1 MQIMDSGGG
10 EGAGAESARAHGV
23 LLFDG
28 VCNLC
33 NGAVDFILRRER
45 APRLRFASLQSDY
58 ARRLLAGSDVDPER
72 LETLVFVRGG
82 EVFVRSDAVFAVCG
96 ELRAPWRWLR
106 FLRVLPRRFRDRLY
120 RCIAGRRYRWFGRRE
135 TCRMPLPEEKER
147 FLG

>member
-1 MQIMDSGGG
+1 MDKRDAGGLAAVP
-10 EGAGAESARAHGV
+10 EHGV

-45 APRLRFASLQSDY
+45 APRLRFASLQSGC
-58 ARRLLAGSDVDPER
+58 ARRLLAGSGIDPER
-72 LETLVFVRGG
+72 LETLVFVRGS
-82 EVFVRSDAVFAVCG
+82 EVYVRSDAVLAVCG

-106 FLRVLPRRFRDRLY
+106 VFRVLPRGLRDGIYRFVG
-120 RCIAGRRYRWFGRRE
+120 GRRYRWFGKRDS
-135 TCRMPLPEEKER
+135 CRMPTPEEKER

>member
-1 MQIMDSGGG
+1 MS
-10 EGAGAESARAHGV
+10 EGRAEGVEGARAHGV

-45 APRLRFASLQSDY
+45 APRLRFASLQSGY

-72 LETLVFVRGG
+72 LETLVFVRGD
-82 EVFVRSDAVFAVCG
+82 EVLVRSDAVLAVCG
-96 ELRAPWRWLR
+96 ELPAPWRWLR
-106 FLRVLPRRFRDRLY
+106 VLRVLPRGLRDALY
-120 RCIAGRRYRWFGRRE
+120 RFVAGRRYRWFGKRAS
-135 TCRMPLPEEKER
+135 CRMPSPEEKER